1 LKILFVGDVYGS
13 AGRDMLA
20 DHLVNLQREHEID
33 VTIVNA
39 ENTTN
44 GRGLNTKHY
53 DMLSRLP
60 IDMMT
65 MGNHTFGQAE
75 IFDYL
80 QDATNLIRPLN
91 GHPNWP
97 GTGYKIIERLDKR
110 IAIINLLGSVGITS
124 AENPFIAFDRLYEQ
138 IKNEADLIIVDFHAE
153 ATSEKVAFGYY
164 VADRAVLCAGT
175 HTHVQTADERILDNR
190 CAYISDVGMT
200 GPLDGVIGVDRDIVI
215 QRFLK
220 DYPARF
226 TMAKGAKQL
235 NAIVV
240 DICPNEHKAVDIRR
254 VHVEN
259 A

>member
-20 DHLVNLQREHEID
+20 AHLINLQKEHEID

-44 GRGLNTKHY
+44 GRGLNAKHY
-53 DMLSRLP
+53 EALSRLP

-80 QDATNLIRPLN
+80 QDAPNLIRPLN

-97 GTGYKIIERLDKR
+97 GTGYKIIEKLGKRL
-110 IAIINLLGSVGITS
+110 AIINLLGSVGITS
-124 AENPFIAFDRLYEQ
+124 AENPLISFDRIYEQ
-138 IKNEADLIIVDFHAE
+138 IKNEVDLIIVDFHAE
-153 ATSEKVAFGYY
+153 ATSEKIAFGYY

-175 HTHVQTADERILDNR
+175 HTHVQTADERILDER
-190 CAYISDVGMT
+190 CAYISDVGMS
-200 GPLDGVIGVDRDIVI
+200 GPLDGVIGVDKDIVI

-240 DICPNEHKAVDIRR
+240 DVAEEEQKAKSIMRI
-254 VHVEN
+254 HVEN
-259 A
+259 E